1 MIIYKKYFFDAAH
14 FMNNFK
20 KNHKYSRLHGHSYE
34 VIIKISGHIDKKNN
48 WVFNYDDV
56 DNLMNPLIKKLDHQ
70 TLNNIKGLENPT
82 SENIAK
88 WFWKNL
94 KKKISKLES
103 IEINRPRIGGC
114 IYSGEELS

>member
-1 MIIYKKYFFDAAH
+1 M
-14 FMNNFK
+14 
-20 KNHKYSRLHGHSYE
+20 E
-34 VIIKISGHIDKKNN
+34 VTIKISGHIDKKNN

-94 KKKISKLES
+94 KKISKLES